1 MADTKKPNVGEAILG
16 KNKQAIG
23 SYQEAPGGGT
33 PLKAGE
39 KAPSKE
45 WVAANRKMQPRD
57 DDGKFTYN
65 AANAKPLEYG
75 PSRGKTVPPFLRG
88 VKLTYVEK
96 SDVIM
101 TEEGKRVLAGI
112 DMSVEELINNYRNYS
127 KQEGGFRNLTKE
139 TKGKT
144 GAYSQ
149 KEKAAKEIG
158 YEGLLKALTAE
169 EILNEF
175 KKRNES
181 GDLKGNFKYAKKE
194 EKKPEVKEAS
204 VTELEKSGNPDVELA
219 KKGAKELFTQSKAA
233 RDLYQYASDNGVK
246 LSPYGVAD
254 RVAIGISYED
264 IKADITKEIE
274 RKKSENA

>member
-65 AANAKPLEYG
+65 SANAKPLEYG
-75 PSRGKTVPPFLRG
+75 PSRGWTVPPFLRG
-88 VKLTYVEK
+88 VKLTYAVK
-96 SDVIM
+96 SDSVIIGD
-101 TEEGKRVLAGI
+101 EGKRYLAGI
-112 DMSVEELINNYRNYS
+112 NMSIQELVNNYKNYS
-127 KQEGGFRNLTKE
+127 EKEGGFRNLTGEVASK
-139 TKGKT
+139 KGAK
-144 GAYSQ
+144 SK
-149 KEKAAKEIG
+149 KEKEAISEG
-158 YEGLLKALTAE
+158 YEGLLQNKKDKKSPP
-169 EILNEF
+169 EF
-175 KKRNES
+175 VKKQEPKTETKS
-181 GDLKGNFKYAKKE
+181 E
-194 EKKPEVKEAS
+194 PKEAS
-204 VTELEKSGNPDVELA
+204 EPAEKSEKSGNPDVELA
-219 KKGAKELFTQSKAA
+219 KKGAKELFAQSKAA

-254 RVAIGISYED
+254 RVAIDIPYED

>member
-75 PSRGKTVPPFLRG
+75 PSRGWTVPPFLRG
-88 VKLTYVEK
+88 IKLTYVKK

-112 DMSVEELINNYRNYS
+112 DMTREQLINNFKEYS
-127 KQEGGFRNLTKE
+127 EQEGGFKNLSSATQS
-139 TKGKT
+139 KT
-144 GAYSQ
+144 GAFSK
-149 KEKAAKEIG
+149 KEKIAKEMG
-158 YEGLLKALTAE
+158 YEGLLKNLTIQDLTDDYKENKESGKLKGKFKDVKKLSEKPQSNPEPKKEVAPEAPKSDVTSEEKELASTDPVKLFATSDNAKALRKKAE
-169 EILNEF
+169 EKGLNLSG
-175 KKRNES
+175 KAVAKAIADGYTW
-181 GDLKGNFKYAKKE
+181 GDLNK
-194 EKKPEVKEAS
+194 VVDEA
-204 VTELEKSGNPDVELA
+204 
-219 KKGAKELFTQSKAA
+219 
-233 RDLYQYASDNGVK
+233 
-246 LSPYGVAD
+246 
-254 RVAIGISYED
+254 
-264 IKADITKEIE
+264 
-274 RKKSENA
+274 

>member
-75 PSRGKTVPPFLRG
+75 PSRGWTVPPFLRG

-112 DMSVEELINNYRNYS
+112 DMSVEELINNYKNYS
-127 KQEGGFRNLTKE
+127 EQEGGFKNLTGE

-158 YEGLLKALTAE
+158 YEGLLKALTIQDITE
-169 EILNEF
+169 GF
-175 KKRNES
+175 KENKKSGKLIGKSKYVKKDENKPES
-181 GDLKGNFKYAKKE
+181 KQEVSSEAPKSGVTSE
-194 EKKPEVKEAS
+194 EK
-204 VTELEKSGNPDVELA
+204 ELA
-219 KKGAKELFTQSKAA
+219 ST
-233 RDLYQYASDNGVK
+233 DPVK
-246 LSPYGVAD
+246 LFA
-254 RVAIGISYED
+254 
-264 IKADITKEIE
+264 T
-274 RKKSENA
+274 SENAKALRKKAEEKGLKLSGKAVAKAIADGYTWDDLNKVVDEA

>member
-65 AANAKPLEYG
+65 AANAKPLKYG
-75 PSRGKTVPPFLRG
+75 PSRGWTVPPFLRG
-88 VKLTYVEK
+88 IKLTYAVK
-96 SDVIM
+96 SDSVIIG
-101 TEEGKRVLAGI
+101 EEGKRYLAGI
-112 DMSVEELINNYRNYS
+112 NMSIQELVNNYKNYS
-127 KQEGGFRNLTKE
+127 EEEGGFRNLTGEVVSK
-139 TKGKT
+139 KGAK
-144 GAYSQ
+144 SK
-149 KEKAAKEIG
+149 KEKEAISEG
-158 YEGLLKALTAE
+158 YEGLLQ
-169 EILNEF
+169 N
-175 KKRNES
+175 KK
-181 GDLKGNFKYAKKE
+181 DKKSPPAFV
-194 EKKPEVKEAS
+194 KKQEPKTETKSEPKEAPEPAEKS
-204 VTELEKSGNPDVELA
+204 EKSGNPDVELA
-219 KKGAKELFTQSKAA
+219 KKGAKELFAQSKAA

-254 RVAIGISYED
+254 RVAIGIPYED

-274 RKKSENA
+274 RKKSEHA